1 MSSKKF
7 LYGLCIFYM
16 VSLLGCPFVFA
27 QTEAC
32 IFSDSDI
39 EGVEVIQIGDLQV
52 YTLFTDH
59 LTSEP
64 DEVVEVIERRHE
76 REDTAAYLN
85 QLLEKYQERIVSEQS
100 DAQKI
105 TELVKSGKIDWIGV
119 EHIETDTASIDNAN
133 DRYLRAQDRINTEL
147 NQSSEWSFN
156 KTNQLLFLVFEA
168 YAIARVT
175 HPEDFHRV
183 GIFPLDDEGLKNET
197 TDNINQL
204 QYLIALIKKDAHVTD
219 AQYSAILSFMED
231 MNIRSLL
238 ISESGL
244 ESFLDNLGVPGGP
257 TITRLNM
264 RRLIRVNNNIIS
276 LISPRD
282 AAVVQSILELPGNGL
297 VLFGRAHGP
306 GIKQGLIS
314 ACQK

>member
-1 MSSKKF
+1 M
-7 LYGLCIFYM
+7 
-16 VSLLGCPFVFA
+16 FA
-27 QTEAC
+27 QTEAY

-39 EGVEVIQIGDLQV
+39 EGVEVIQVGGWQV
-52 YTLFTDH
+52 YTLFTEH

-64 DEVVEVIERRHE
+64 DKVVEVFERNHE
-76 REDTAAYLN
+76 RKDTATYLN
-85 QLLEKYQERIVSEQS
+85 QLLEEYQGTIVSEQS

-119 EHIETDTASIDNAN
+119 EHIETDTAYIDNAS
-133 DRYLRAQDRINTEL
+133 DRYLRAQDRINTVL

-168 YAIARVT
+168 YVIARVT
-175 HPEDFHRV
+175 HPEDFHRIR
-183 GIFPLDDEGLKNET
+183 IFPLDDEDLKKET

-204 QYLIALIKKDAHVTD
+204 QYLIELIRKDAHVTD

-231 MNIRSLL
+231 ANIRSLL
-238 ISESGL
+238 ISESRF

-264 RRLIRVNNNIIS
+264 KRLIRVS
-276 LISPRD
+276 LPRTGC
-282 AAVVQSILELPGNGL
+282 S
-297 VLFGRAHGP
+297 
-306 GIKQGLIS
+306 K
-314 ACQK
+314 